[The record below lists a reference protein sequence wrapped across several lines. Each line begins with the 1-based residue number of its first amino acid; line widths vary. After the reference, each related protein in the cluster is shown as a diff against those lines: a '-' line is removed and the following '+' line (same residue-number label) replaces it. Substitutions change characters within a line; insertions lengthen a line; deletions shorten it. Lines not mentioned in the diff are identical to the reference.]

1 MSSKY
6 RCIACDKDFITSQ
19 LLKSHRQS
27 MRKQNKTEGH
37 ELKVGE
43 SVAGS
48 VEGSQIGTKDTK
60 MNDVNDFDIPNM
72 KKVKQEEAVTFGFF
86 N

>member
-1 MSSKY
+1 
-6 RCIACDKDFITSQ
+6 
-19 LLKSHRQS
+19 
-27 MRKQNKTEGH
+27 
-37 ELKVGE
+37 VGE

-72 KKVKQEEAVTFGFF
+72 KKAK
-86 N
+86 